1 MRLFSF
7 TLARTLVLAS
17 MTLSGRAFG
26 QTDVSQRSYDRF
38 RTGVNSS
45 ETVLKPGN
53 VASTA
58 NQFHKR
64 FVMKVDGKIE
74 GSPLYAAGVTV
85 AGGVH
90 NVIYVATMH
99 NTVFAFDADTGA
111 QLSTRQVDAP
121 VTGYDVGTVKPA
133 TIHRE
138 WGIVSTPAIDRSTG
152 TIYLVRWGYEN
163 GTSGPTFRLFGLDMT
178 DLTKEKF
185 SSKIIDSYNVGGR
198 GFDRYRQI
206 QRTALTLAVKP
217 DGSKAVVIA
226 FAGQE
231 NEGGAAGWVVAF
243 DTAKLSGTETPA
255 VWCSSPGNSN
265 GPGGGA
271 GIWMANAAPAID
283 ANGDIFV
290 VTGNGPYAPSFGVD
304 QLGESVVR
312 LVWTPGSPATLT
324 VADWF
329 TPFVDADRDADHRDQ
344 DLAAGGVLELP
355 DENGL
360 IVGGKDGV
368 YYHVNRA
375 DMGKRDFSKLIEPP
389 FVAGFDYQ
397 PANGHTSLFDD
408 LNQVTSA
415 DPFKIGRVDTGRTPH
430 LHGGAVYL
438 NGLLFVQSEN
448 EQVRVFRKA
457 GGNFGATP
465 SARGTATASRGTAS
479 PGGMA
484 GGILSISANNTS
496 DGILWVNEAFGNL
509 ASDPYALAAPTPNIL
524 RAYDISTV
532 SSGTLQPIWSSETEP
547 NDHLGAGTKFAPP
560 LVANGRVYQ
569 ATYDNQIVV
578 YGLGGPSSTPTRD
591 IQRTV
596 AFIYGQTQPGQDLF
610 VRGGSKGGAP
620 IRISHRNWLNPKT
633 NTYRW
638 GDAYLDWSA
647 GEIGQAQ
654 PSGIGGGSPAEWTT
668 SVTQGAGQ
676 PYVSMAGYGIA
687 DENTFGP
694 HYWLLDVD
702 MDCEQAFDD
711 GHGQKWFEL
720 KAVIAPLPGW
730 EGDVAQSSTPR
741 PPYASA
747 NHMGICGRVNV
758 FVANYPN
765 LPAGLNPNSAQ
776 FFAPSYTYPVPVD
789 ERTASPDVLNNTPC
803 TDPGKQMRCVGSV
816 LQMCKSLATGN
827 FFQTVRNCG
836 TVSAGGNFV
845 QMCRNSTGSCCSPL
859 NGDRCQ

>member
-1 MRLFSF
+1 MRLFWF
-7 TLARTLVLAS
+7 TLGGALVLAY
-17 MTLSGRAFG
+17 TTISGKAFG
-26 QTDVSQRSYDRF
+26 QTDVSQRGYDRF

-45 ETVLKPGN
+45 ETVLKPAN

-64 FVMKVDGKIE
+64 FLMKVDGKIE

-85 AGGVH
+85 AGGLH

-121 VTGYDVGTVKPA
+121 VTGYDIGTIKPA
-133 TIHRE
+133 TIHHE

-152 TIYLVRWGYEN
+152 TMYLVRWGYEN
-163 GTSGPTFRLFGLDMT
+163 GTSGPTFRLFGLDIK

-206 QRTALTLAVKP
+206 QRAALTLAVKP
-217 DGSKAVVIA
+217 DGSKAIVIA
-226 FAGQE
+226 FTGQE
-231 NEGGAAGWVVAF
+231 NVGGAAGWVVAF
-243 DTAKLSGTETPA
+243 DTAKLSGTEPPA
-255 VWCSSPGNSN
+255 VWCSNPGNSN

-283 ANGDIFV
+283 ANGDIYV

-312 LVWTPGSPATLT
+312 LVWTPGSPATLA

-329 TPFVDADRDADHRDQ
+329 TPFVDADRDSDHQDQ

-375 DMGKRDFSKLIEPP
+375 DMGKRDFAKLMEPP

-415 DPFKIGRVDTGRTPH
+415 DPFKIGRTDTGRTPH

-448 EQVRVFRKA
+448 EQVRVFTKT

-465 SARGTATASRGTAS
+465 SARGTATASHGTAP

-484 GGILSISANNTS
+484 GGILSISANVSSN
-496 DGILWVNEAFGNL
+496 GILWANEAFGNL

-524 RAYDISTV
+524 RAYDISAV
-532 SSGTLQPIWSSETEP
+532 SSGTLTPIWDSETEP

-578 YGLGGPSSTPTRD
+578 YGLGGPSSTPSRD

-596 AFIYGQTQPGQDLF
+596 VFIYGQTQPGQDLF
-610 VRGGSKGGAP
+610 VRGGSQSGAP

-654 PSGIGGGSPAEWTT
+654 PAGIGGGSPAEWTT
-668 SVTQGAGQ
+668 SVSQGAGQ

-694 HYWLLDVD
+694 NYWMLDLD

-730 EGDVAQSSTPR
+730 EGDIAQSSTPM
-741 PPYASA
+741 PPYASH

-776 FFAPSYTYPVPVD
+776 FMAPSYTYPAPVD
-789 ERTASPDVLNNTPC
+789 ERTASSDVIDNTPC
-803 TDPGKQMRCVGSV
+803 TDPGKEMRCVGSV
-816 LQMCKSLATGN
+816 LQMCKSLPTGK
-827 FFQTVRNCG
+827 FFQTVQNCG

-845 QMCRNSTGSCCSPL
+845 QMCKNSTGTCCSPL